1 MAYSFLVFHI
11 PASVQRWSW
20 LYLFSSDYVGKGM
33 MAPQPAAIP
42 GFSPDHESLESSRA
56 LPIESS

>member
-1 MAYSFLVFHI
+1 MAYSFLVLHI

-33 MAPQPAAIP
+33 MSTQPAIP